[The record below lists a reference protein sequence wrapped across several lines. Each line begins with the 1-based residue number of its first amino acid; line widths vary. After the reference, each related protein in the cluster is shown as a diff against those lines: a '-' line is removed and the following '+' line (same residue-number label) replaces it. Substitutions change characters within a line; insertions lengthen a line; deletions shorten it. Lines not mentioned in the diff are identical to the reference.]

1 MTTHSEA
8 RERVLVAAEAL
19 FMQKGYEA
27 VTVKDIAKQAGI
39 HHASLYHHVP
49 GGKED
54 LYVEVMTRSLERHQ
68 HALHQA
74 IEVGQADLRAQ
85 LYGVAAWLLSQ
96 PPMDM
101 VRLSYSDLPSI
112 NRSVANELENRAYVA
127 LLLPLE
133 SILEQA
139 AARGEIAHP
148 HLGNIAGA
156 ILSAIEGLHAIPGEY
171 LQYSRLD
178 MAKELIDVFIRGIAT
193 H

>member
-1 MTTHSEA
+1 MIHSEA
-8 RERVLVAAEAL
+8 RERVLIAAEML

-54 LYVEVMTRSLERHQ
+54 LYVEVMTRNLERHQ

-74 IEVGQADLRAQ
+74 IEDGMEDLRAQ
-85 LYGVAAWLLSQ
+85 LYGVAKWLLSQ

-101 VRLSYSDLPSI
+101 VRLTYSDLPAI
-112 NRSVANELENRAYVA
+112 NPAVAIELENRAYVA
-127 LLLPLE
+127 LLLPIE
-133 SILEQA
+133 NILMQA
-139 AARGEIAHP
+139 SVRGEIAHP
-148 HLGNIAGA
+148 HLANIAGA
-156 ILSAIEGLHAIPGEY
+156 VLSAIEGLHAIPSDY
-171 LQYSRLD
+171 LEVSRLD
-178 MAKELIDVFIRGIAT
+178 MAKELIDVFIRGIAI

>member
-1 MTTHSEA
+1 MIHSEA
-8 RERVLVAAEAL
+8 RERVLVAAEML

-54 LYVEVMTRSLERHQ
+54 LYVEVMTRNLERHQ
-68 HALHQA
+68 HAIQHA
-74 IEVGQADLRAQ
+74 IEAGAGDLRKQ
-85 LYGVAAWLLSQ
+85 LYGIADWLLSQ

-112 NRSVANELENRAYVA
+112 NRVVAIELENRAYAA
-127 LLLPLE
+127 LLIPLE
-133 SILEQA
+133 TILEQA
-139 AARGEIAHP
+139 AARGEVHHP
-148 HLGNIAGA
+148 HLGNIGGA
-156 ILSAIEGLHAIPGEY
+156 ILSAVEGLHAIPSEH
-171 LQYSRLD
+171 LQVSRLD

-193 H
+193 S

>member
-1 MTTHSEA
+1 MTHSEA
-8 RERVLVAAEAL
+8 RERVLVAAEML

-54 LYVEVMTRSLERHQ
+54 LYVEVMTRNLERHQ
-68 HALHQA
+68 HALHHA
-74 IEVGQADLRAQ
+74 IEQGEGNLHAQ
-85 LYGVAAWLLSQ
+85 LYGVAKWLLSQ

-112 NRSVANELENRAYVA
+112 NRTVASELENRAYAA
-127 LLLPLE
+127 LLIPLE
-133 SILEQA
+133 TILKQA
-139 AARGEIAHP
+139 AARGEVNHP
-148 HLGNIAGA
+148 HLGNIAGGM
-156 ILSAIEGLHAIPGEY
+156 LSAIEGLHAIPTEY
-171 LQYSRLD
+171 LQVSRLD

-193 H
+193 R